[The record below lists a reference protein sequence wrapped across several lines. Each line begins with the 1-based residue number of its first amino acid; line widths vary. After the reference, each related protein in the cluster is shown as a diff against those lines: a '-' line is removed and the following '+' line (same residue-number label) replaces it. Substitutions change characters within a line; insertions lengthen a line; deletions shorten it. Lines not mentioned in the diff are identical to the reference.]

1 MGMGSHAGQAYIL
14 GPLVALAVTGVL
26 ALVLRWAYGAA
37 KPQLVAPQENG
48 DFGLLRE
55 VALVETDDGANALRA
70 LLSDAG
76 IRSTT
81 AKVPGAGTRVMVFAT
96 DLDRARSLVGPR

>member
-1 MGMGSHAGQAYIL
+1 MGMGTLAGQTYIV
-14 GPLVALAVTGVL
+14 GPLVALAVIGVL
-26 ALVLRWAYGAA
+26 ALVLRWAYGSSLAPRST
-37 KPQLVAPQENG
+37 PQKAG

-55 VALVETDDGANALRA
+55 VALVETQDGANALRA

-76 IRSTT
+76 IRSTS
-81 AKVPGAGTRVMVFAT
+81 AKVPGAGTRVLVFAT

>member
-1 MGMGSHAGQAYIL
+1 MGMGSLAGQAYIL
-14 GPLVALAVTGVL
+14 GPLVALVVTGVL
-26 ALVLRWAYGAA
+26 ALVLRWAYGSA
-37 KPQLVAPQENG
+37 KPQVVARQENG

-70 LLSDAG
+70 LLSDAN
-76 IRSTT
+76 IRSTK
-81 AKVPGAGTRVMVFAT
+81 AKVPGGTRVMVFAT